1 MTDDRR
7 KNHAPP
13 VRHRLTFPP
22 AHNFDTSATPT
33 AGHFPRLRLRSGSGS
48 GSGDD
53 FARRPSTAA
62 LRQRLRLR
70 LRLRYA
76 YAGGSVRLYFR
87 NLQML
92 CSRDFDAYLYP
103 YRYQLFAPCFAPR
116 PTFRQSCINFLGE
129 GRATSGTP
137 AAGRQKPRRPAP
149 SVEPSTARALSRRS
163 HEDTPRP
170 SVGAPLTIISPYR
183 KPARSFVASC
193 WRPIWKIIVP
203 HALPTKRNR
212 QRRQS
217 YTIGRRRSHRR
228 KNHAATAPATET
240 NRQAVR
246 IRLDNRPRIRRGRQ
260 FACWLLP
267 PLSQHIEKTEP
278 VKDEKFFRQRFM
290 IEKKGKPK
298 KFFPAGAALR
308 VLD

>member
-1 MTDDRR
+1 MPDDRR
-7 KNHAPP
+7 KNHAPT
-13 VRHRLTFPP
+13 VRQRLTFPP
-22 AHNFDTSATPT
+22 THNFYIVAIPT

-70 LRLRYA
+70 LRLRYV

-87 NLQML
+87 VLQML
-92 CSRDFDAYLYP
+92 CSRAFDAYLYP
-103 YRYQLFAPCFAPR
+103 YRYQLFAPCSFVAPR
-116 PTFRQSCINFLGE
+116 PTFRQTCINFHGE

-163 HEDTPRP
+163 HEATPRP

-183 KPARSFVASC
+183 QAARSFVASC
-193 WRPIWKIIVP
+193 RPPIWEIIVP
-203 HALPTKRNR
+203 HALPGTRNR
-212 QRRQS
+212 QRRQGD
-217 YTIGRRRSHRR
+217 TIGRRRSHRR
-228 KNHAATAPATET
+228 KNHAATAPATEA

-246 IRLDNRPRIRRGRQ
+246 IRLRGPGGRPWPPRFCVI
-260 FACWLLP
+260 APSPALP
-267 PLSQHIEKTEP
+267 AY
-278 VKDEKFFRQRFM
+278 R
-290 IEKKGKPK
+290 KKGTRQ
-298 KFFPAGAALR
+298 G
-308 VLD
+308 